1 MTKKQ
6 LIKIDKALDVD
17 LIKDKILI
25 KKRGYFIYYNDP
37 NKSTKEIKVHTH
49 TCGFCAW
56 GSGNGRTSKK
66 AGKNG
71 VWIGPFENPK
81 QAKIFAKEIIKPIK
95 VSYHKCITKS
105 KKRKKK

>member
-6 LIKIDKALDVD
+6 LIKIDKALNVAVIQDE
-17 LIKDKILI
+17 ILI

-37 NKSTKEIKVHTH
+37 TKKNKEVKVHIH

-56 GSGNGRTSKK
+56 GSGNGRSSIK

-71 VWIGPFENPK
+71 VWIGPFEKPK
-81 QAKIFAKEIIKPIK
+81 QAKIFARETIKPIK
-95 VSYHKCITKS
+95 VSYHTCIPKTK
-105 KKRKKK
+105 KPKKK